1 MAGSLKNKVVLITG
15 ASSGFGADI
24 ARLFAREEGCIVILA
39 ARRMDRLNALAE
51 EIRTSGGEALP
62 LQLDVVEQSQI
73 TNLVQTVLEKYG
85 QIDILVNNAGFGRL
99 DWLENLDPSGDI
111 DNQIDVNLCGPIQLT
126 RAVLPSMLSRRSG
139 TIINM
144 SSVAGMVAAPL
155 YSIYAAT
162 KYGVRGFTDALR
174 REVAPFGIRVSA
186 IYPGGAATEFS
197 IHTGDSPLKR
207 KVNIPGWLNMT
218 PKYVARRVVRLAK
231 HPRIA
236 VIIPWWMAPVVWLDA
251 HFPYLVDWV
260 LAGIVKKYHVSP
272 NLTGSE

>member
-39 ARRMDRLNALAE
+39 ARRIDRLTALAE

-62 LQLDVVEQSQI
+62 LQLDVAEQSQI
-73 TNLVQTVLEKYG
+73 TNLIHTVLDKYG

-99 DWLENLDPSGDI
+99 DWLEHLDPLSDI
-111 DNQIDVNLCGPIQLT
+111 DTQINVNLRGLIQLT
-126 RAVLPSMLSRRSG
+126 RAVLPSMLTRHAG

-144 SSVAGMVAAPL
+144 SSVAGMIAAPL

-197 IHTGDSPLKR
+197 QHTGDSPFKR
-207 KVNIPGWLNMT
+207 KVHFPGWLNMT
-218 PKYVARRVVRLAK
+218 PEYVARQVVRLAK

-251 HFPYLVDWV
+251 HFPYLVDWA
-260 LAGIVKKYHVSP
+260 LAGMVRKYHGTTRLDKS
-272 NLTGSE
+272 